1 MEEKNREIVELKSV
15 ISSLQTK
22 ITQLNKELLDSKSP
36 KLSSNPLSFESETEL
51 NNGKIEIKGLKKALE
66 TADEKLKYLINEG
79 KKKDEFLKQYLSAT
93 VKKGE
98 EFIFIENFFKRYE
111 IEIPHEG
118 FSQVNLKEMRIIQE
132 LEEKNNYLSNRL
144 YGGK

>member
-1 MEEKNREIVELKSV
+1 M
-15 ISSLQTK
+15 
-22 ITQLNKELLDSKSP
+22 
-36 KLSSNPLSFESETEL
+36 
-51 NNGKIEIKGLKKALE
+51 KKALE